1 MSAMPF
7 ELSIQREFCA
17 AHAIHIRGRREPV
30 HGHNWRVRLWVRAES
45 LDEDG
50 LIVDFHELENA
61 LDAVIAPWHNADLN
75 AVDPF
80 DRLNPT
86 AEHVAREIA
95 QRVREKMGFDDGS
108 PHDVS
113 RVEVSEAPGCYAIY
127 TTL

>member
-1 MSAMPF
+1 MPTVTF

-17 AHAIHIRGRREPV
+17 AHAIRIRGEREPV
-30 HGHNWRVRLWVRAES
+30 HGHNWRVRLWVRADS

-50 LIVDFHELENA
+50 LVVDFHQLENA

-75 AVDPF
+75 AADPF

-95 QRVREKMGFDDGS
+95 HRVRRKMGFVDGS
-108 PHDVS
+108 APDVS
-113 RVEVSEAPGCYAIY
+113 RVEVSEAPGCCAIY
-127 TTL
+127 NAE